1 MDNLNAILN
10 YWFNDLDDKKIIDK
24 NSQTVKRWFTK
35 SPKTDEEILEKFES
49 DFLKARQGGYKTW
62 EESSRGRLALVVLFD
77 QFSRN
82 MYRNSPK
89 MFATDA
95 LALNLTLR
103 SIKDKKDCELQ
114 LIERIFLY
122 MPLMHAENPDMQK
135 LSLKQFGFLAG
146 ESKTASPQNVS
157 YYEYTLTFAQ
167 RHQDI
172 IEQFGR
178 FPHRNEILKRLSA
191 AQENEF
197 LKASGSK
204 F

>member
-167 RHQDI
+167 RHHDI

-178 FPHRNEILKRLSA
+178 FPHRNKILKRDSTPP
-191 AQENEF
+191 EIEF
-197 LKASGSK
+197 LRKSGLG